1 MSDVIAGFGGL
12 AWVLVFFVI
21 AISIIV
27 AVHEYGHYIVGR
39 WSGIYAE
46 VFCIGLGP
54 VIYARRGQA
63 RYHLA
68 NLCAAAW
75 GVCEIQRRRR
85 YCQYPHGAAAGR
97 VRYRVA
103 AHHARRTTVGA
114 GGDGGG
120 GSCVQLYV
128 QHCPV
133 HRAVY
138 GARAVFGPP

>member
-54 VIYARRGQA
+54 VIYARRD
-63 RYHLA
+63 
-68 NLCAAAW
+68 
-75 GVCEIQRRRR
+75 RRGTIWQISALPLGGYVKFKGDGDIASTPMGRQG
-85 YCQYPHGAAAGR
+85 YAG
-97 VRYRVA
+97 YRMA
-103 AHHARRTTVGA
+103 AHHARRTAVGA
-114 GGDGGG
+114 GGDSGG
-120 GSCVQLYV
+120 GSCV
-128 QHCPV
+128 
-133 HRAVY
+133 
-138 GARAVFGPP
+138 